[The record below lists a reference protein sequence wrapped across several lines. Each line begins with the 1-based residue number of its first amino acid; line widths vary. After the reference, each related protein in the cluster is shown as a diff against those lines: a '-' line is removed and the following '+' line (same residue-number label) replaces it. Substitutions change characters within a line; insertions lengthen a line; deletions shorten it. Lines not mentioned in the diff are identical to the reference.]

1 LSNDFS
7 EGSGDDK
14 QLFLFMEID
23 AFIRRAELAKH
34 VDDLAFAINDF
45 KHVIT
50 LCDEF
55 PEGN

>member
-1 LSNDFS
+1 
-7 EGSGDDK
+7 
-14 QLFLFMEID
+14 MEID

-45 KHVIT
+45 KHVVT

-55 PEGN
+55 PEGNQPSLISAVFCMGKCY